1 MLARV
6 GDGGGSADAVTDQDD
21 ALEIE
26 AIDDRTDVAGQ
37 VLDRIVGPDG
47 RFRPAVAAQVEPG
60 RAPARTQ
67 VGELIR
73 PVDEAAAERVDE
85 QDGQG
90 VTRPSVVDVQ
100 APGRDP

>member
-1 MLARV
+1 M
-6 GDGGGSADAVTDQDD
+6 TDQDD

-26 AIDDRTDVAGQ
+26 AIDDRTDVAGK

-47 RFRPAVAAQVEPG
+47 RFGPAVAAQVEPDG
-60 RAPARTQ
+60 TPARTQ
-67 VGELIR
+67 VGELVR
-73 PVDEAAAERVDE
+73 PMDEAAAERMDE

-90 VTRPSVVDVQ
+90 VTRSSIVDVQ